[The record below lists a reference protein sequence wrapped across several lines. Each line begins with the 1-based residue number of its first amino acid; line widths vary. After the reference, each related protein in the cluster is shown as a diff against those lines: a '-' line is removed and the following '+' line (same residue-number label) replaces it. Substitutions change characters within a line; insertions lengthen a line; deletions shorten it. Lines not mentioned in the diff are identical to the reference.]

1 LIKSTPEGARDF
13 VVPSRM
19 NPGQFYALPQSP
31 QQFKQLLMVAGFD
44 RYFQIVKC
52 FRDEDLRADRQPE
65 FTQIDCEMSFVEQE
79 DVIQMF
85 EGLMKHLFKTLKGID
100 FTEPFPRMTWEDA
113 MNGYG
118 SDKPDLR
125 FGMKFVELKDIIP
138 AGQFSVFD
146 DAPYVAGICAE
157 GCASYT
163 RKQLDQLTDFV
174 KRSQVGAKG
183 LIWVRVD
190 ENGAL
195 KSSVDKFYTPE
206 TLAVWADRFG
216 AKPGDLMLILCG
228 EKRRTQKQLC
238 ALRLEMGQRL
248 GLMDKSRFVP
258 LWVIDFPLFEWDDE
272 TQRFYATHHPF
283 TMPNPE
289 DIPLL
294 DTDPGKVRAW
304 AYDCVVNGVE
314 LGGGSVRIHDSQLQ
328 ERMFELLGFTP
339 DKAMAQFGCLINAF
353 RFGAPPHA
361 GLAFGLDRVVSM
373 FAELDSIRDCI
384 AFPKNNAGRDTMM
397 DAPTAIDQAQLD
409 ELQLALNLKG
419 E

>member
-1 LIKSTPEGARDF
+1 
-13 VVPSRM
+13 
-19 NPGQFYALPQSP
+19 
-31 QQFKQLLMVAGFD
+31 
-44 RYFQIVKC
+44 
-52 FRDEDLRADRQPE
+52 
-65 FTQIDCEMSFVEQE
+65 MSFVEQE

-100 FTEPFPRMTWEDA
+100 FTDPFPRMTWEDA

-190 ENGAL
+190 ENGVL

-283 TMPNPE
+283 TMPNPD

-294 DTDPGKVRAW
+294 DTDPGRVRAW

-339 DKAMAQFGCLINAF
+339 EKAMAQFGCLINAF